1 MEEYKLDKINS
12 CVCTIQ
18 DNLSALISEILQGT
32 LYPDYCL
39 EKLKP
44 MLNDTNC
51 LISMFE
57 EEKSAN
63 NK

>member
-1 MEEYKLDKINS
+1 MEQYKLNKIFG
-12 CVCTIQ
+12 CVQTIQ
-18 DNLSALISEILQGT
+18 DNLNALYIEIIKGNP
-32 LYPDYCL
+32 YPDYCL

-51 LISMFE
+51 LISIFE
-57 EEKSAN
+57 EEKNVN